1 METRRIN
8 PEEAAARLLETDNIL
23 ILTHKNPD
31 GDAIGSGIAIAL
43 ALQQKGKHCRVCWT
57 GELAGFYSLI
67 TGCYQPDEIGEPDFV
82 LAVDL
87 ANPRLL
93 PEDTIGY
100 SDSVDMVID
109 HHATSVE
116 FARETLLE
124 SAASCCAEIIFK
136 VINAMGCSV
145 TTDIA
150 NCIYVGLST
159 DTGCFRYSN
168 TTADNHLLAAQLV
181 SLGVNI
187 AKFNELIFGQ
197 KSRARIEIERRA
209 LSGMEFTSSGKICI
223 ITITRS
229 MLEETNCI
237 ESDIEGIATIPK
249 AIEGVEAG
257 ITLREQENGNWKIS
271 LRTASL
277 DAAEICSLFGG
288 GGHIRAAG
296 CECSGTPFEIKV
308 AMVAAINKR
317 LGFS

>member
-1 METRRIN
+1 METQRID
-8 PEEAAARLLETDNIL
+8 PEQAAARLLEAENIL

-31 GDAIGSGIAIAL
+31 GDAIGSGIAMAE
-43 ALQQKGKHCRVCWT
+43 ALQQKGRHCRVSWT

-67 TGCYQPDEIGEPDFV
+67 TEGYRPDEFDEPGFV

-87 ANPRLL
+87 ASTSLL
-93 PEDTIGY
+93 PEDTMGY
-100 SDSVDMVID
+100 AGRVDMVID

-116 FARETLLE
+116 FAKETLLE
-124 SAASCCAEIIFK
+124 AGASCCAEIIFK
-136 VINAMGCSV
+136 VIAAMGCEM
-145 TTDIA
+145 TTAIA
-150 NCIYVGLST
+150 NCIYVGLAT

-168 TTADNHLLAAQLV
+168 TTADNHLLAAKLV

-187 AKFNELIFGQ
+187 ARFNELIFGQ

-209 LSGMEFTSSGKICI
+209 LAGMEFTSGGKICI
-223 ITITRS
+223 ITITRN
-229 MLEETNCI
+229 MLEETKCI

-257 ITLREQENGNWKIS
+257 LTLREQENGNWKIS
-271 LRTASL
+271 LRTATL
-277 DAAEICSLFGG
+277 DAAEICSVFGG
-288 GGHIRAAG
+288 GGHLRAAG

-317 LGFS
+317 LGL